1 MAPSLDQRRPD
12 RFACRNRPQRAD
24 LSLGL
29 DRAREISALVLL
41 VDPGTGTAGPDLDRE
56 ALEECS
62 CSNSPSFG
70 AATIPSTQHKLDGLE
85 GPYRYQV

>member
-29 DRAREISALVLL
+29 GLDRAREISALVLL
-41 VDPGTGTAGPDLDRE
+41 VDPGTGTGPDLDKE
-56 ALEECS
+56 GLGECS
-62 CSNSPSFG
+62 FSISPRLS
-70 AATIPSTQHKLDGLE
+70 
-85 GPYRYQV
+85 